1 MLRQN
6 GINLLLTTYNR
17 SESLYSIS
25 SFHGR
30 AAIMFSE
37 RDFAHDTEFSKLLVR
52 DSDVDLTIV
61 SLEIARDA
69 NADLKFEATLEWIAN
84 RANDLASDVAGAWS
98 ELDVLR
104 ALCTMLG
111 ETHGIRGDAG
121 AMLQPESSYLPEVI
135 ARKRGI
141 PISLSILYMAV
152 AQAAGIE
159 LKGVA
164 APQHFLTRFDGL
176 EGPVFIDAF
185 GGGRIMD
192 GNECLAFLRDI
203 TNMPESELKPCLKP
217 ADPRAITIRMLNN
230 LKVLHA
236 KQDNWSAA
244 WFVQERLV
252 ALKPN
257 SYEERRD
264 MAFIALKCERSQLA
278 IELLN
283 ECLGDCP
290 EDQSGLL
297 TQHIEEA
304 KRQLARWN

>member
-1 MLRQN
+1 MV
-6 GINLLLTTYNR
+6 
-17 SESLYSIS
+17 
-25 SFHGR
+25 F
-30 AAIMFSE
+30 E
-37 RDFAHDTEFSKLLVR
+37 RDFSQDTEFSKLLVR

-61 SLEIARDA
+61 ALEIARDA
-69 NADLKFEATLEWIAN
+69 NSTLNFAPTLEWIAD
-84 RANDLASDVAGAWS
+84 RANELSSVVAAAWS
-98 ELDVLR
+98 ELDALR

-111 ETHGIRGDAG
+111 ETFAIRGDAA
-121 AMLQPESSYLPEVI
+121 AMLLPESSYLPEVI

-152 AQAAGIE
+152 AQTAGIE

-164 APQHFLTRFDGL
+164 APQHFLTRFDGI
-176 EGPVFIDAF
+176 EGAVFIDAF

-192 GNECLAFLRDI
+192 RNECLTFLGDI

-217 ADPRAITIRMLNN
+217 AEPRAIIIRMLNN

-244 WFVQERLV
+244 WLVQERLT
-252 ALKPN
+252 ALKPG

-264 MAFIALKCERSQLA
+264 LAFIALKCERSKLA
-278 IELLN
+278 IELLK

-290 EDQSGLL
+290 DDQKDLL
-297 TQHIEEA
+297 TQHIDEA

>member
-1 MLRQN
+1 M
-6 GINLLLTTYNR
+6 T
-17 SESLYSIS
+17 
-25 SFHGR
+25 
-30 AAIMFSE
+30 FSE
-37 RDFAHDTEFSKLLVR
+37 RDFSQDIEFSKLLVR

-69 NADLKFEATLEWIAN
+69 NPQLQFDATLDWIAV
-84 RANDLASDVAGAWS
+84 RSGELASQVAAAWS
-98 ELDVLR
+98 EMDALRVL
-104 ALCTMLG
+104 CSMMG
-111 ETHGIRGDAG
+111 ETHGLRGDVAS
-121 AMLQPESSYLPEVI
+121 MSSPESSYLPDVI

-152 AQAAGIE
+152 AQGTGIE

-164 APQHFLTRFDGL
+164 APQHFLTRFDGV

-185 GGGRIMD
+185 DGGRMMD
-192 GNECLAFLRDI
+192 RAECLTFLHNL

-217 ADPRAITIRMLNN
+217 VGSRAIVIRMLNN

-244 WFVQERLV
+244 WQVQERLV
-252 ALKPN
+252 ALKPS

-264 MAFIALKCERSQLA
+264 MAFVALKCERSQVA
-278 IELLN
+278 IELLD
-283 ECLGDCP
+283 ECLAECP

-297 TQHIEEA
+297 NQHIEEA

>member
-1 MLRQN
+1 M
-6 GINLLLTTYNR
+6 Y
-17 SESLYSIS
+17 
-25 SFHGR
+25 
-30 AAIMFSE
+30 SE
-37 RDFAHDTEFSKLLVR
+37 RDFSQDTEFSKLLVR
-52 DSDVDLTIV
+52 DSDVNLTIV

-69 NADLKFEATLEWIAN
+69 NPQLQFEATLDWIAN
-84 RANDLASDVAGAWS
+84 RADDLASRVAAAWS
-98 ELDVLR
+98 ELDGLR
-104 ALCTMLG
+104 ALCTLMG
-111 ETHGIRGDAG
+111 ETHGMRGDAA
-121 AMLQPESSYLPEVI
+121 AMLLPESSYLPEVI

-164 APQHFLTRFDGL
+164 TPQHFLTRFDGL
-176 EGPVFIDAF
+176 EGSVFVDAF

-192 GNECLAFLRDI
+192 QAESLTFLHNQ

-217 ADPRAITIRMLNN
+217 VGPRAIIIRMLNN

-244 WFVQERLV
+244 WLVQERLV
-252 ALKPN
+252 ALKPS

-264 MAFIALKCERSQLA
+264 MAFMALKCERSQLA
-278 IELLN
+278 IELLD
-283 ECLGDCP
+283 ECLADCP
-290 EDQSGLL
+290 EDQTGLL
-297 TQHIEEA
+297 NQHIEEA